1 MYFDVELFLEVMIK
15 LFEVIR
21 KDLSWKTQ
29 VKIGALKVN
38 KNEWSG
44 SNCVVTTMEIT
55 DSPLT
60 DNRSRQKVVK
70 YLLKFELHVH
80 VDTILSEI
88 KKNNVR
94 MQK

>member
-1 MYFDVELFLEVMIK
+1 MIK

-38 KNEWSG
+38 KNKWSR
-44 SNCVVTTMEIT
+44 SNCVVTTMETT

-60 DNRSRQKVVK
+60 DNRSRQKLVK